1 MQREWIPI
9 AEAMKLLRMT
19 RHGIKRRARMVILET
34 SHLGSDPQR
43 SPLWVNRK
51 QVEQQALDRPNYARR
66 TEWLISAEEGFLIW
80 FAGFFDGE
88 GCIGIRADNRPKRRS
103 WHIQLTLPNTYFA
116 AIEAIEQN
124 IGGRVHRRRPQTD
137 TRKETRVWDATCGE
151 AVAMTPSMPRL
162 VIVGLPFLKKSAPG
176 AKSKSKRCTFSIAV
190 VRALNGA
197 SLTRT
202 PFRSE
207 LRLGPKRPG
216 SNTNSSRQP
225 LSVTAGS
232 DLIQSTD
239 PLPDTG

>member
-124 IGGRVHRRRPQTD
+124 IGGRV
-137 TRKETRVWDATCGE
+137 
-151 AVAMTPSMPRL
+151 
-162 VIVGLPFLKKSAPG
+162 
-176 AKSKSKRCTFSIAV
+176 
-190 VRALNGA
+190 
-197 SLTRT
+197 
-202 PFRSE
+202 
-207 LRLGPKRPG
+207 
-216 SNTNSSRQP
+216 
-225 LSVTAGS
+225 
-232 DLIQSTD
+232 
-239 PLPDTG
+239 